1 MAYPTAWLAYNNFAS
16 NCKAVE
22 SAIAKKGA
30 LHVIPL
36 KSSPVSK
43 VCNMCSV
50 AICPLLQ
57 GLHIAHV
64 NIDGMV
70 ELPRT
75 KAMKPDAPDGFFLK
89 PAAIAD
95 SYWALHEQDSS
106 AWTHELDLR
115 PAIEKW

>member
-1 MAYPTAWLAYNNFAS
+1 MSVMIQPAG
-16 NCKAVE
+16 E
-22 SAIAKKGA
+22 SVRTPCIAPFFG
-30 LHVIPL
+30 
-36 KSSPVSK
+36 
-43 VCNMCSV
+43 
-50 AICPLLQ
+50 LLQ
-57 GLHIAHV
+57 RVHIAHV

-95 SYWALHEQDSS
+95 TYWALHEQDPS

>member
-1 MAYPTAWLAYNNFAS
+1 MCWLFAQ
-16 NCKAVE
+16 K
-22 SAIAKKGA
+22 I
-30 LHVIPL
+30 
-36 KSSPVSK
+36 
-43 VCNMCSV
+43 
-50 AICPLLQ
+50 
-57 GLHIAHV
+57 HIAWV

-75 KAMKPDAPDGFFLK
+75 KQMKPDAAEGFFLK

-95 SYWALHEQDSS
+95 TYWALHEQDAT

>member
-1 MAYPTAWLAYNNFAS
+1 MQ
-16 NCKAVE
+16 
-22 SAIAKKGA
+22 AKERCCQKTQLKGG
-30 LHVIPL
+30 
-36 KSSPVSK
+36 PVWK
-43 VCNMCSV
+43 VFSMCSIP
-50 AICPLLQ
+50 ICPWLQ
-57 GLHIAHV
+57 GVHIAHV

-95 SYWALHEQDSS
+95 SYWALHEQDPS

>member
-1 MAYPTAWLAYNNFAS
+1 MHSSFACKS
-16 NCKAVE
+16 CSWKAVQ
-22 SAIAKKGA
+22 SAD
-30 LHVIPL
+30 L
-36 KSSPVSK
+36 
-43 VCNMCSV
+43 VC
-50 AICPLLQ
+50 PFLQ
-57 GLHIAHV
+57 KIHIAHV

-95 SYWALHEQDSS
+95 TYWALHEQDPS